1 MNNLS
6 EIKKANMELG
16 EWVLERVIGSGT
28 FGKVILFQNKTNGE
42 KIAVKKCHNE
52 TSVNSEL
59 WEQEIKIF
67 HNLNHP
73 GTYLLTTHSTLFCT
87 VSKTNYEKL
96 W

>member
-1 MNNLS
+1 
-6 EIKKANMELG
+6 MELG

-96 W
+96 